1 MKQCDGQLALFEEDM
16 KTKLLREELTQA
28 PFCGGKLDIEEF
40 FIKNQPEDTE
50 LADFLR
56 KHYGIG
62 GHSGP
67 GMPHVDYDAKGI
79 RIRTRDTN
87 QDFRYSWKEVAK
99 MIRKCISED
108 SYVTPHDVKEL
119 VYHYLFY
126 LQEGWDVEW
135 CTDNLAKLINH
146 PKLTIRDQKR
156 LNDILQ
162 RGSRA

>member
-1 MKQCDGQLALFEEDM
+1 
-16 KTKLLREELTQA
+16 
-28 PFCGGKLDIEEF
+28 
-40 FIKNQPEDTE
+40 
-50 LADFLR
+50 
-56 KHYGIG
+56 
-62 GHSGP
+62 
-67 GMPHVDYDAKGI
+67 
-79 RIRTRDTN
+79 
-87 QDFRYSWKEVAK
+87 

-146 PKLTIRDQKR
+146 PKLTFRDQKR
-156 LNDILQ
+156 LNEILQ